1 MRLFA
6 TSLAL
11 LSLSATAMAQGRG
24 SLTLDAM
31 TTPGRHFGFAYYITD
46 RLSLRPSLGV
56 GYSAQYG
63 TEINLGSDVRFELR
77 PGGRVSPYLTG
88 SFNYLRS
95 PALVQY
101 DASGLPQLSADPNVA
116 RYGAGLGFRTQLK
129 YRLALIGEGR
139 VMSSAFRD
147 ATGGAFY
154 GQQGLQPRSS
164 LRGGRRPVVRLQLTR
179 TFRREGRPPGCRR
192 GGTLVSVPQ
201 DGQDRQDG
209 SDSASW

>member
-1 MRLFA
+1 LEVGVRLFA

-11 LSLSATAMAQGRG
+11 LSLSAPAMAQERG

-101 DASGLPQLSADPNVA
+101 DASGSPQSSADPNVA

-154 GQQGLQPRSS
+154 GQQGLQPGAHFEAAVGLSYA
-164 LRGGRRPVVRLQLTR
+164 
-179 TFRREGRPPGCRR
+179 FN
-192 GGTLVSVPQ
+192 
-201 DGQDRQDG
+201 
-209 SDSASW
+209 

>member
-1 MRLFA
+1 LEVGVRLFA

-11 LSLSATAMAQGRG
+11 LSLSAPAMAQGRG

-31 TTPGRHFGFAYYITD
+31 TTPGRHFGLAYYVTD
-46 RLSLRPSLGV
+46 RLSVRPSLGV

-63 TEINLGSDVRFELR
+63 TELNLGGDVRFELL
-77 PGGRVSPYLTG
+77 PGGRVTPYLTG

-101 DASGLPQLSADPNVA
+101 DASGSPQSSADPNVA

-154 GQQGLQPRSS
+154 GLQGLQPGAHFEAAVGLSYA
-164 LRGGRRPVVRLQLTR
+164 
-179 TFRREGRPPGCRR
+179 FN
-192 GGTLVSVPQ
+192 
-201 DGQDRQDG
+201 
-209 SDSASW
+209 